1 MIPENMFGL
10 CSTVICHRFSSPMWW
25 KHLKRLVA
33 WDDDASKMDWFDRI
47 STLRTGEGVV
57 FCPLALVDV
66 SGNGELR
73 RLGRGCM
80 IVKMRKKVTA
90 TVGESV
96 LSIKV

>member
-1 MIPENMFGL
+1 
-10 CSTVICHRFSSPMWW
+10 MWW

-33 WDDDASKMDWFDRI
+33 WDEESSKVDLFDRI
-47 STLRTGEGVV
+47 SRLGTGECVV
-57 FCPLALVDV
+57 LCPLALTGG
-66 SGNGELR
+66 SENGAGEIR

-80 IVKMRKKVTA
+80 IVKMRKKVTV